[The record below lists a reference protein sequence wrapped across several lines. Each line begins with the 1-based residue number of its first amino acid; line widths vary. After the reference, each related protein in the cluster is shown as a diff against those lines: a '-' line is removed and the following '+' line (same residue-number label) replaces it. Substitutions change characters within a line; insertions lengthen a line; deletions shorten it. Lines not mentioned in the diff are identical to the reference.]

1 MAHPTDKQ
9 WKPPKVRSFD
19 TPEEMLAHYEPKATP
34 AEREK
39 IHKLF
44 EQMRDA
50 RRGRANVAASSQE
63 EPRMTGI
70 GSATHRELLKSTR

>member
-1 MAHPTDKQ
+1 MAHPTSKQ

-50 RRGRANVAASSQE
+50 RRAKQAPPPVR
-63 EPRMTGI
+63 R
-70 GSATHRELLKSTR
+70 KSLG